1 MKSLN
6 NGVFYIG
13 ADDYKSSLFESQYI
27 LPEGMAYN
35 SYLIVD
41 EQTAI
46 LDTADSVVS
55 NEWFENLNEALVGRE
70 PNYLVVHHLEPD
82 HSALI
87 KAVMDKWP
95 CLKVVASA
103 KAIAML
109 PQFFEDI
116 DLEGRTIEVKEGDV
130 LDLGSHKL
138 RFIAAPM
145 VHWPE
150 VMMSYDETEG
160 VLYSADAFGK
170 FGGLERC
177 GFYGSQDEDWSCEA
191 RRYYFNIVGKYGCQV
206 SSLLRKVM
214 EFSVKEIRPLHG
226 PLLDD
231 NLGEYIDLYKTWS
244 AYEVETP
251 GVFIA
256 VASIHGGTM
265 EVANRFAEILRSKG
279 VERVEVSDLCRSDF
293 AENVEDAF
301 RHSHL
306 VLAAATYDGGLFT
319 PMCEF
324 LHRLKIK
331 GYSNRKVALIENG
344 SWAPCAA
351 RIMCEQLESMKNVE
365 VVKPWVTIKSRM
377 KRDDIPNL
385 ISLADN
391 LIAKTSID
399 N

>member
-41 EQTAI
+41 EQVAI
-46 LDTADSVVS
+46 LDTADSNVS
-55 NEWFENLNEALVGRE
+55 NEWYDNLNEALDGRE

-87 KAVMDKWP
+87 KTVMDKWP
-95 CLKVVASA
+95 CLKVVASS

-116 DLEGRTIEVKEGDV
+116 DLEGRTVEVKEGDV

-150 VMMSYDETEG
+150 VMMSFDESDN

-206 SSLLRKVM
+206 SSLLGKVM
-214 EFSVKEIRPLHG
+214 
-226 PLLDD
+226 
-231 NLGEYIDLYKTWS
+231 
-244 AYEVETP
+244 
-251 GVFIA
+251 
-256 VASIHGGTM
+256 
-265 EVANRFAEILRSKG
+265 RFP
-279 VERVEVSDLCRSDF
+279 
-293 AENVEDAF
+293 
-301 RHSHL
+301 
-306 VLAAATYDGGLFT
+306 VLPAPWTAATPPTAPGDISARSLTTVCPMT
-319 PMCEF
+319 PCSPSW
-324 LHRLKIK
+324 
-331 GYSNRKVALIENG
+331 GTG
-344 SWAPCAA
+344 SVTAVISTPKSLSVPGSLPSLP
-351 RIMCEQLESMKNVE
+351 IM
-365 VVKPWVTIKSRM
+365 T
-377 KRDDIPNL
+377 
-385 ISLADN
+385 
-391 LIAKTSID
+391 
-399 N
+399 